1 MKTRKASSGED
12 VGLRPALSPEAREN
26 QMISLAVDLVEKR
39 LREGTAS
46 SAETTYYLRLSGS
59 KARLE
64 KRSWKKK
71 TNCCGQRPRR
81 CRRQRTLRKCTPKQL
96 KQWESTVVRTKRITA
111 MIGLDKICFWL
122 MAAMPWIMLACLF
135 TDRERPTSKRYWWY
149 LPPSIL
155 SLLTAIAVG
164 LPQIIDKWFGGFG
177 CWCTLIL
184 HLYALTMTK
193 WKAIRTCIVS

>member
-64 KRSWKKK
+64 KEKLEEENKFLRAKKK
-71 TNCCGQRPRR
+71 EWKGFRMCVT
-81 CRRQRTLRKCTPKQL
+81 
-96 KQWESTVVRTKRITA
+96 QWELREY
-111 MIGLDKICFWL
+111 LDQ
-122 MAAMPWIMLACLF
+122 
-135 TDRERPTSKRYWWY
+135 Y
-149 LPPSIL
+149 
-155 SLLTAIAVG
+155 
-164 LPQIIDKWFGGFG
+164 
-177 CWCTLIL
+177 
-184 HLYALTMTK
+184 
-193 WKAIRTCIVS
+193 

>member
-64 KRSWKKK
+64 KEKLEEENKLLRAK
-71 TNCCGQRPRR
+71 TEALQAKN
-81 CRRQRTLRKCTPKQL
+81 TEEMYAEAIK
-96 KQWESTVVRTKRITA
+96 A
-111 MIGLDKICFWL
+111 MGIYSGKDEEDNSDDW
-122 MAAMPWIMLACLF
+122 A
-135 TDRERPTSKRYWWY
+135 
-149 LPPSIL
+149 
-155 SLLTAIAVG
+155 
-164 LPQIIDKWFGGFG
+164 
-177 CWCTLIL
+177 
-184 HLYALTMTK
+184 
-193 WKAIRTCIVS
+193 

>member
-64 KRSWKKK
+64 KEKLEEENKLLRAK
-71 TNCCGQRPRR
+71 TEALQNA
-81 CRRQRTLRKCTPKQL
+81 
-96 KQWESTVVRTKRITA
+96 KRYEEMYGKVI
-111 MIGLDKICFWL
+111 
-122 MAAMPWIMLACLF
+122 AAM
-135 TDRERPTSKRYWWY
+135 KKYN
-149 LPPSIL
+149 
-155 SLLTAIAVG
+155 G
-164 LPQIIDKWFGGFG
+164 LGEDDEYE
-177 CWCTLIL
+177 C
-184 HLYALTMTK
+184 
-193 WKAIRTCIVS
+193 